1 MLGRLLFLFPLPWGR
16 SSWAERVEVCSG
28 GAGRQRARWAG
39 RVGHGLD
46 PQGAPFPCLG
56 LIGVVAWPRVSTI
69 PFFPLASCH
78 GKAEECI
85 GLCRALMS
93 ALIWLL
99 HCAAFYA
106 EKVKEALEQA
116 AAENQLKMCLERL
129 EKMLGSTKN
138 RALIHIAKLEETCTS
153 LPLVPGSCH
162 LPFPLPSS
170 CRIVPA
176 ARSPVAVTVSS
187 LAPCHPLPPP
197 LLAALGRGAELM
209 PRLREPFP
217 GARRVLSSASPPGT
231 APRLLSVLVPGQEA
245 MPGSCWPARSPP

>member
-1 MLGRLLFLFPLPWGR
+1 
-16 SSWAERVEVCSG
+16 
-28 GAGRQRARWAG
+28 
-39 RVGHGLD
+39 
-46 PQGAPFPCLG
+46 
-56 LIGVVAWPRVSTI
+56 
-69 PFFPLASCH
+69 
-78 GKAEECI
+78 
-85 GLCRALMS
+85 MS

-106 EKVKEALEQA
+106 EKVKETLEQA
-116 AAENQLKMCLERL
+116 AAESQLKMCLERL

-153 LPLVPGSCH
+153 LPPGSCH

-176 ARSPVAVTVSS
+176 PPSPVAVTVSS

-209 PRLREPFP
+209 PRLRELFP

-231 APRLLSVLVPGQEA
+231 APRLLSVPVPGQEA
-245 MPGSCWPARSPP
+245 VPGSCWPARSPPPSSPGVQRCADCSPLCVRAGLLAPRPVPVPLRPMPALPPQPRGAAWSSPSSSWGRA